1 MVAVCGGGVGSRS
14 GLRKLSRRW
23 EKLGSIPLRAPTTRP
38 RRYAGEWRSY
48 SWKGA
53 AWRLSFGHDIRTG
66 TPPEPDFV
74 EDTKS
79 NPQIEYEV
87 VSMEVSQKALCSS
100 GDRYY
105 HAELGGWK
113 EEGMDAMGEA
123 LVDKGP

>member
-1 MVAVCGGGVGSRS
+1 M
-14 GLRKLSRRW
+14 
-23 EKLGSIPLRAPTTRP
+23 
-38 RRYAGEWRSY
+38 
-48 SWKGA
+48 
-53 AWRLSFGHDIRTG
+53 
-66 TPPEPDFV
+66 

-113 EEGMDAMGEA
+113 EEDMDAMGEA

>member
-1 MVAVCGGGVGSRS
+1 MVRFHSGRLLQGRGDMQANGGPNV
-14 GLRKLSRRW
+14 
-23 EKLGSIPLRAPTTRP
+23 
-38 RRYAGEWRSY
+38 
-48 SWKGA
+48 
-53 AWRLSFGHDIRTG
+53 IRTG

-113 EEGMDAMGEA
+113 EEDMDAMGEA